1 MRHYRTGLLP
11 RVDVQAPK
19 GACRTRLSACDRS
32 PRRCVRLLVSSATFP
47 LARSLP
53 STCSAG
59 PMGRPLFA
67 GFRGP
72 LKQSD
77 SLHPCTTVVPLGCTV
92 RTWRGIARPDAGPPW
107 FRTQCCCPCRGLRPR
122 RVRLRLTLTAS
133 TMLPSAC
140 SERVGTRDKRRFRG
154 SILCLDIPLS
164 TLRAYR
170 YRYTRMTRGQCGW
183 LDLHCLGLAPFTTVP
198 ACPGADPN
206 VALPPKAVFDEIID
220 VCYHASLLT
229 EEGRPTVFR
238 IVFLD
243 SQGRVSPRD
252 DDELPPVTRYL
263 LKEPVPFTQGEL
275 RRLAPVADPRRVLIA
290 VEQSGGRLQI
300 YGLVDIGL
308 AS

>member
-1 MRHYRTGLLP
+1 
-11 RVDVQAPK
+11 
-19 GACRTRLSACDRS
+19 
-32 PRRCVRLLVSSATFP
+32 
-47 LARSLP
+47 
-53 STCSAG
+53 
-59 PMGRPLFA
+59 MGRPLFA
-67 GFRGP
+67 GFRGT
-72 LKQSD
+72 LKLSD

-92 RTWRGIARPDAGPPW
+92 RTWRSLARPEAGPPG
-107 FRTQCCCPCRGLRPR
+107 FRTQCFCPCRGLRPR

-183 LDLHCLGLAPFTTVP
+183 LDLHCRGLAPFTTVP
-198 ACPGADPN
+198 ACPGAD
-206 VALPPKAVFDEIID
+206 
-220 VCYHASLLT
+220 
-229 EEGRPTVFR
+229 
-238 IVFLD
+238 
-243 SQGRVSPRD
+243 SQRRVSPRD